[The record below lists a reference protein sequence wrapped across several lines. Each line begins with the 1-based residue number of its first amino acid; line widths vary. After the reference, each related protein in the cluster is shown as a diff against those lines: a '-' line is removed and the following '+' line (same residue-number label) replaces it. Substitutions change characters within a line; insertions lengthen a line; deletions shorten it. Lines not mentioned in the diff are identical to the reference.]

1 MDTIQFKTNI
11 KCSGCIA
18 KVTPSL
24 NEVAGEDN
32 WEVDL
37 QSADKIL
44 TVSTEQTGDGKK
56 IREAIEKAGYKAEQV
71 A

>member
-24 NEVAGEDN
+24 NELAGEDN

-44 TVSTEQTGDGKK
+44 TVSTEQTDGKK
-56 IREAIEKAGYKAEQV
+56 IKEAVEKAGYKAEQV